1 MRMFTSLLMLMSLW
15 AFISGGASEAPAG
28 EVRQGDTVTIV
39 TPGVEARLCP
49 QPMCKPDQHIT
60 RIPEGTV
67 LKIDDIL
74 DAKIGTFKVRWFE
87 VTYKENRGWIS
98 IFDTNIA
105 KND

>member
-1 MRMFTSLLMLMSLW
+1 MKVFTSRLMLMSLL
-15 AFISGGASEAPAG
+15 ALIPGIASEVTAG

-49 QPMCKPDQHIT
+49 HPMCKPDQHIT
-60 RIPEGTV
+60 RIPQGTR

-87 VTYKENRGWIS
+87 VTYEENRGWIS
-98 IFDTNIA
+98 IFDTDKAN
-105 KND
+105 ND

>member
-1 MRMFTSLLMLMSLW
+1 MRVFTNLLMLVSLLLPIPPT
-15 AFISGGASEAPAG
+15 ALNVSAG
-28 EVRQGDTVTIV
+28 EVKHGDPISIV
-39 TPGVEARLCP
+39 TPGTEARLCP
-49 QPMCKPDQHIT
+49 NPMCKPDQHIT

-74 DAKIGTFKVRWFE
+74 DVKIGTFKVRWFE

-98 IFDTNIA
+98 IFDTNKA

>member
-1 MRMFTSLLMLMSLW
+1 MRVFTSLLMLMSLLTLTPG
-15 AFISGGASEAPAG
+15 IASKVSAG

-49 QPMCKPDQHIT
+49 HPMCKPDQHIT
-60 RIPEGTV
+60 RIPQGTV

-87 VTYKENRGWIS
+87 VKYKETRGWIS
-98 IFDTNIA
+98 IFDTNRA
-105 KND
+105 QND

>member
-1 MRMFTSLLMLMSLW
+1 MRVFTRLLMLISLL
-15 AFISGGASEAPAG
+15 ALIPCVASEVPAG

-49 QPMCKPDQHIT
+49 HPMCKPDQHIT
-60 RIPEGTV
+60 RIPQGTV
-67 LKIDDIL
+67 LKIDDIR

-98 IFDTNIA
+98 IFDTNKA